1 MFIIY
6 LIRKPL
12 TLLQETPIMNNLLIF
27 CFFISFIFIEMTKK
41 NVRISNF
48 FFFVMDMISGFKQ
61 SVIHNSWVFLKIF
74 KYQQISK

>member
-27 CFFISFIFIEMTKK
+27 CFFISFIFIELTKK
-41 NVRISNF
+41 NVRISIIF
-48 FFFVMDMISGFKQ
+48 FCYGYDQ
-61 SVIHNSWVFLKIF
+61 WV
-74 KYQQISK
+74 